1 MRLIIISG
9 RSGSGK
15 TVALHVLED
24 LGFYCIDNLPIA
36 LLPELDKHIFGNEA
50 QVALSID
57 ARNIPTDGHHFKNII
72 ETLNSSGKTCEILYL
87 DASENAL
94 LKRYSETRRK
104 HPLSNSKI
112 SLREAIRKE
121 QELLTPIASLAD
133 LTIDTTSLSRQS
145 LQNLIRDRVAPRYQS
160 RIHVLLSSFGYKHG
174 LPPEADFIFD
184 VRCLP
189 NPYWEPDLRG
199 LTGRDP
205 EVIRFLESKPDVQMM
220 LQDIYKFLEQWIPRF
235 ERDNR
240 SYLTVA
246 LGCTGGLHR
255 SVYLVEQLLKKIKK
269 IVPHVQVRHREL
281 PDNSVRK
288 VFV

>member
-36 LLPELDKHIFGNEA
+36 LLPELERHIIGNEA
-50 QVALSID
+50 MVALSID
-57 ARNIPTDGHHFKNII
+57 ARNIPSDLHHFKNII
-72 ETLNSSGKTCEILYL
+72 SSLHASGKNAEILYL
-87 DASENAL
+87 DASENTL

-104 HPLSNSKI
+104 HPLTNSKI

-121 QELLTPIASLAD
+121 QELLTPIATLAD
-133 LTIDTTSLSRQS
+133 LTVDTTLLSRQA
-145 LQNLIRDRVAPRYQS
+145 LQNLIRDRVSPKHGS
-160 RIHVLLSSFGYKHG
+160 RIQVLLHSFGFKHG
-174 LPPEADFIFD
+174 LPPEADFVFD

-189 NPYWEPDLRG
+189 NPYWESELRE
-199 LTGRDP
+199 LTGRDDK
-205 EVIRFLESKPDVQMM
+205 VIEFLEEKADVQAM
-220 LQDIYKFLEQWIPRF
+220 LQDIYHFLEQWIPRF
-235 ERDNR
+235 EADNR

-255 SVYLVEQLLKKIKK
+255 SVFLVEQLAEKIKK
-269 IVPHVQVRHREL
+269 IIPHAQVRHREL
-281 PDNSVRK
+281 DINKR
-288 VFV
+288 